1 MGFIWFSTC
10 SLPCWTDGR
19 VCMISKQLQHIS
31 PQMMQQIN
39 KHFKMSFPDE
49 SIQHMT
55 MTTTKTIQLKSTS
68 TSLSQNSKFCR
79 QNFLWYQGNSKPWA
93 LNLNKKAKQT
103 TSRSKWAGTQAGTTH
118 HPINP
123 STPDKEKDYFRLPKA
138 PANPPK
144 RPVGG
149 TRLLCIAVCMPF
161 TKEPWG
167 GSRGETRMMPAG
179 FRAGPTK

>member
-1 MGFIWFSTC
+1 MGFIWFRTC
-10 SLPCWTDGR
+10 SLPCWTDGW

-39 KHFKMSFPDE
+39 KHFKMSFLDE
-49 SIQHMT
+49 SIQYMT
-55 MTTTKTIQLKSTS
+55 MTIMKKIQLKSTS
-68 TSLSQNSKFCR
+68 TSLSQNGKFCR
-79 QNFLWYQGNSKPWA
+79 QNFLWYQGNYKQT
-93 LNLNKKAKQT
+93 AKQT
-103 TSRSKWAGTQAGTTH
+103 TSRSKWAFQAGTTH

-161 TKEPWG
+161 TKEH
-167 GSRGETRMMPAG
+167 RGWFQGWDTNDACRV
-179 FRAGPTK
+179 